1 MLPRRGGG
9 LGEGSRTYLPPLLA
23 GPALRVK
30 HHHCRRERGRGRK
43 DVRSARPPPPRPSGA
58 LGPQVPSLPTL
69 VPPTGVGLGE
79 GVEVQQVSRERDK
92 QTDSEWI
99 ILEPTTGTLPRGGHL
114 GRHGVQITP
123 PSPVTTPCRGPALS
137 APWTTPEISA
147 LELFLC
153 GLDASR
159 LPPRAQ
165 ERGLAPR
172 TLPSWGAD
180 PTGSPQPIPS
190 SLRLSPLLWLGL
202 FKETPSPRPLAT
214 PLSLHPRFSPAPI
227 LLLLG
232 STPCSR

>member
-1 MLPRRGGG
+1 MD
-9 LGEGSRTYLPPLLA
+9 
-23 GPALRVK
+23 
-30 HHHCRRERGRGRK
+30 H
-43 DVRSARPPPPRPSGA
+43 SGA
-58 LGPQVPSLPTL
+58 HCWYPTQRWA
-69 VPPTGVGLGE
+69 P
-79 GVEVQQVSRERDK
+79 REARGSNH
-92 QTDSEWI
+92 TSF
-99 ILEPTTGTLPRGGHL
+99 PRNYTLP
-114 GRHGVQITP
+114 
-123 PSPVTTPCRGPALS
+123 GPALS

-147 LELFLC
+147 QELFLC

-180 PTGSPQPIPS
+180 PTGSPRPIPS

-232 STPCSR
+232 STPCSC